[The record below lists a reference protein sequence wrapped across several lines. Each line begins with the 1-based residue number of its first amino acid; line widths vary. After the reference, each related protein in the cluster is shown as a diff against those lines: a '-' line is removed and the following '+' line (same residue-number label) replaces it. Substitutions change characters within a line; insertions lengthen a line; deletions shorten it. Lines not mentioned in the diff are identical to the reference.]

1 MCCSTSRTSR
11 RRFIIERFPNI
22 YQTCLQ
28 FGIDI
33 TKEPI
38 PVVPAAHYQ
47 CGGVQT
53 NIDGETDI
61 ECLHAVGEVA
71 CTGLHGANRLA
82 SNSLLEAL
90 VCAHR
95 AAEKI
100 LAANTMLARTG
111 LAHLAIRPRQQ
122 RG

>member
-1 MCCSTSRTSR
+1 
-11 RRFIIERFPNI
+11 FPNI
-22 YQTCLQ
+22 YQTCLRY
-28 FGIDI
+28 GIDV

-47 CGGVQT
+47 CGGVMT
-53 NIDGETDI
+53 NVDGEK
-61 ECLHAVGEVA
+61 ENPGLYSVGEGA

-100 LAANTMLARTG
+100 LSARPADVKLVLPPWQSG
-111 LAHLAIRPRQQ
+111 NASNPDEMVVVSH
-122 RG
+122 